1 MAKYNITYRCGH
13 TGVVNLVG
21 PTKERQYKI
30 DWYQSEECPDCQY
43 AHVKERAQAAG
54 LPELR
59 GTERQVHWAEFIR
72 ERGLKELE
80 NGVNTFERLSR
91 EAEAYHREAGFD
103 LRHVYIAMD
112 RIKSQTSA
120 SWWIDNQ
127 YEFGNILR
135 NKLEEVATD
144 MTRLPEESARQLA
157 EEEMILKPEDGR
169 KAVVC
174 EITIKDDC
182 VTVKSEYDPDM
193 PPVVKKYGFKWNGK
207 TWKKDITFRNAPADE
222 RAVEIGN
229 KLLCAG
235 FPVKIKP
242 ELHDKVVN
250 GQYDPEHTRWISHL
264 VKRNMFSISWDYRQD
279 PDIQKAVSR
288 VPSVRMGRYG
298 EAEAPVSAWEAILE
312 MAELNDFRLSPGAQE
327 AISEYRSRL
336 EVVSPTAV
344 AEKVYESHDN
354 ELRKIL
360 DSSRDVLDDLR
371 EENG

>member
-1 MAKYNITYRCGH
+1 MAKYDITYRCGH

-80 NGVNTFERLSR
+80 SGVHTYEMLSR
-91 EAEAYHREAGFD
+91 EAETYHREAGFD

-112 RIKSQTSA
+112 RIKSQSSA
-120 SWWIDNQ
+120 SWWIDKQ
-127 YEFGNILR
+127 YEFGHVLR
-135 NKLEEVATD
+135 DTVEEVAND
-144 MTRLPEESARQLA
+144 MARLPEESARQLA

-193 PPVVKKYGFKWNGK
+193 PPVVKKYGFKWNGRI
-207 TWKKDITFRNAPADE
+207 WKKDITFHNAPADE

-242 ELHDKVVN
+242 ELHQRVVD
-250 GQYDPEHTRWISHL
+250 GQYEPEHTRWISYL
-264 VKRNMFSISWDYRQD
+264 TKQDKLSISWDYRQD
-279 PDIQKAVSR
+279 PDVQKVVSR
-288 VPSVRMGRYG
+288 IPNARMGRYG
-298 EAEAPVSAWEAILE
+298 EAEAPVSAWESILE

-327 AISEYRSRL
+327 AINDYRSKL
-336 EVVSPTAV
+336 EVVSPTAG
-344 AEKVYESHDN
+344 ADKVYESNDDV
-354 ELRKIL
+354 LRKIL
-360 DSSRDVLDDLR
+360 DSSRDVLDDLK